1 MNYQEIIDDIKRDE
15 GFEPMPYH
23 DTRGYLTIGYGTKLP
38 IDEREA
44 QLLLEKRLNDTIV
57 ELREHLDFFDNLPE
71 EAQSIILNMA
81 YNLGVPKFMT
91 FRRMIAALR
100 EGDFKKAAYEM
111 RDSLWY
117 HQVKD
122 RARRLV
128 YRMERLS
135 ESI

>member
-1 MNYQEIIDDIKRDE
+1 MNYQNIIADLKQDE
-15 GFEPMPYH
+15 GFRGMPYR
-23 DTRGYLTIGYGTKLP
+23 DTRGFWTIGYGTKLP

-57 ELREHLDFFDNLPE
+57 ELRERLDFFDELPE
-71 EAQSIILNMA
+71 EAKEIVLNMA
-81 YNLGVPKFMT
+81 YNLGVPKFMH
-91 FRRMIAALR
+91 FKRMIAALR
-100 EGDFKKAAYEM
+100 EGNFKKAAYEM

-117 HQVKD
+117 RQVKD